1 MELLY
6 LCKKINL
13 PEQAIALVESI
24 CCPKSEYTLM
34 KDTFLQQKIDFFN
47 LIFQTNNAPALF
59 LYYYCR
65 FACDAYDLYQKQNIS
80 KNIYWNTFEDITVW
94 CKNCFRKTGEYG
106 ITQYDWLWRH
116 VELKLFRLGRL
127 QFEPIKAKTDLE
139 ARHFTVK
146 RGSSL
151 LNVHI
156 PEGAPLDEEAFD
168 NSFCKAMVFF
178 GNTRCFICH
187 SWLLYPGLKELLPP
201 ESNIIRFQNRF
212 EVIQTDY
219 ETREAEERI
228 FPQLKQYPEAYPVT
242 TKLQDAARA
251 YLMAGHKLGSGIGI
265 FKG

>member
-13 PEQAIALVESI
+13 PEQAIGLVESI
-24 CCPKSEYTLM
+24 RCPKSEYTLM
-34 KDTFLQQKIDFFN
+34 KEMFLHQKADFVN
-47 LIFQTNNAPALF
+47 LVLQMKNAHALF

-80 KNIYWNTFEDITVW
+80 EDIYWSTFEDITVW
-94 CKNCFRKTGEYG
+94 CKSCFRKSGKYG
-106 ITQYDWLWRH
+106 IAQYDWLWRH

-127 QFEPIKAKTDLE
+127 QFEPIMAETDLK
-139 ARHFTVK
+139 ARQFTLK
-146 RGSSL
+146 KGSTL

-156 PEGAPLDEEAFD
+156 PEGEPLNEEAYES
-168 NSFCKAMVFF
+168 SFHKAIEFF
-178 GNTRCFICH
+178 GDSQYFVCH
-187 SWLLYPGLKELLPP
+187 SWLLYPGLKELLPL

-212 EVIQTDY
+212 EVIQIDY

-228 FPQLKQYPEAYPVT
+228 FPQLLQNPKAYPVT

-251 YLMAGHKLGSGIGI
+251 YLMAGHKLGSGMGI
-265 FKG
+265 FKV

>member
-1 MELLY
+1 MELLF

-13 PEQAIALVESI
+13 PEQAIGLVDSI
-24 CCPKSEYTLM
+24 RCPESEYTLM
-34 KDTFLQQKIDFFN
+34 KEMFLHQKRDFFH
-47 LIFQTNNAPALF
+47 LILQRDNAPILF

-65 FACDAYDLYQKQNIS
+65 FACDAYNLYQEQNIS
-80 KNIYWNTFEDITVW
+80 ENIYWNTFEDITVW
-94 CKNCFRKTGEYG
+94 CESFFRKSGKYG

-116 VELKLFRLGRL
+116 VELKLFRIGRL
-127 QFEPIKAKTDLE
+127 QFEPIKAKTDLN

-146 RGSSL
+146 KGSSL

-156 PEGAPLDEEAFD
+156 PEGAPLDEKAYES
-168 NSFCKAMVFF
+168 SFHNAMGFF
-178 GNTRCFICH
+178 EIPRCFICH
-187 SWLLYPGLKELLPP
+187 SWLLYPGLKKLLPP
-201 ESNIIRFQNRF
+201 KSNIIRFQNRF

-228 FPQLKQYPEAYPVT
+228 FQQLEQYPEAYPVT
-242 TKLQDAARA
+242 TKLQDAARV